1 VKANA
6 LLYFSQILAG
16 LPLRP
21 NLVYTSQDVRFAS
34 SRNLQILLQRGM
46 DNDRSVAFIHFRIWL
61 CGHGST
67 QVDWG
72 PREICLQRPRRSF
85 AWDWAMLPGNW
96 FEPLKELRGQRV
108 GWHYDPVR

>member
-21 NLVYTSQDVRFAS
+21 NLVYTSQDVRFTP

-46 DNDRSVAFIHFRIWL
+46 ENDRNVAFIHFPVWL
-61 CGHGST
+61 CGHGRT
-67 QVDWG
+67 QIDWG
-72 PREICLQRPRRSF
+72 GAKYACNTLV
-85 AWDWAMLPGNW
+85 GH
-96 FEPLKELRGQRV
+96 LRGV
-108 GWHYDPVR
+108 G